1 MAWHLAR
8 ALETLRAQVNAK
20 YPTRSKESDGTK
32 GDPAH
37 ASRKSDHNPDSKGVV
52 RALDLTH
59 DPKDGFDSY
68 AFADMLLKRQDPRI
82 SYIISNKRIG
92 SGPIGSGPEGT
103 PPGVWRKYTGINPHN
118 HHCHI
123 SVVDDARG
131 DDPRLWDID
140 MGDAPAVDKDV
151 KPYESP
157 PPTLRKGNRGAQVIA
172 MQTRLNF
179 HGARL
184 NADGDFGPVTFAA
197 LKSFQGAVG
206 LVADGICGPM
216 SWVALLK

>member
-1 MAWHLAR
+1 MAWRLAR
-8 ALETLRAQVNAK
+8 ALDTLRAQVNAK
-20 YPTRSKESDGTK
+20 YPTRSKESDGSI
-32 GDPAH
+32 GDEKHSA
-37 ASRKSDHNPDSKGVV
+37 RTSDHNPDDNGVV
-52 RALDLTH
+52 RAIDITH

-68 AFADMLLKRQDPRI
+68 VFADMMLKHQDPRLK
-82 SYIISNKRIG
+82 YVISNRRIG
-92 SGPIGSGPEGT
+92 SGPAGPQ
-103 PPGVWRKYTGINPHN
+103 PGVWRKYTGINPHN

-123 SVVDDARG
+123 SVVADARG

-140 MGDAPAVDKDV
+140 MEDAPAVDKDA
-151 KPYESP
+151 KPYDPP
-157 PPTLRKGNRGAQVIA
+157 PPTLRKGNRGAQVMA
-172 MQTRLNF
+172 MQMRLNF

-216 SWVALLK
+216 TWAALLK